1 MECGLPPRQELTSSS
16 GSATV
21 QAFLG
26 QSPGQ
31 TSAAGCIAQPIASKV
46 FLPPK
51 DVVKLVQ
58 RFGWGAFL
66 AAAGLM
72 LALMLAVGSVLILR
86 SRRPAVAGDAG
97 DQPAAV
103 AVPVSQQRSDDVVSA
118 PAVADTL
125 TNGHVDEQSIEPP
138 AAAPI
143 APALQAERPQTAS
156 AETLPAAVVPAPPA
170 AQPDVVM
177 PEAVPADVLT
187 EQVPPPAP
195 ALAEDVVSAA
205 PIADVVE
212 PSASDR
218 PRVRWSVPRVS
229 DAADPTAAEQPSASD
244 RPRVR
249 WSVPRVSDATDP
261 TAAEPPPPAGPGVEE
276 GPPRVTT
283 PAPTTGGPGWAAAG
297 RRAAARAGASGRP
310 ANAPRRPQDAP
321 ADAPRRPQESADR
334 RKRGGRRVSRAQA
347 VRHWIYIHQ
356 DVMWAVGL
364 GAVVALVAGAF
375 AGLI

>member
-1 MECGLPPRQELTSSS
+1 MECGLPPREELTSST

-21 QAFLG
+21 RAFLG
-26 QSPGQ
+26 QSAGQ
-31 TSAAGCIAQPIASKV
+31 TSASGCTARPIASKV

-86 SRRPAVAGDAG
+86 SRRPLVAGEPG
-97 DQPAAV
+97 EQPAAV
-103 AVPVSQQRSDDVVSA
+103 AIPVSQQRSDDVVPS
-118 PAVADTL
+118 PAQADTL
-125 TNGHVDEQSIEPP
+125 TNGHVDGPIEPP
-138 AAAPI
+138 APTPDVAALPAEPLQV
-143 APALQAERPQTAS
+143 APAEARPVEA
-156 AETLPAAVVPAPPA
+156 VPAPPE
-170 AQPDVVM
+170 AQPEVVM

-187 EQVPPPAP
+187 EQVPPPVP

-205 PIADVVE
+205 PIPDVVE
-212 PSASDR
+212 PPATDR
-218 PRVRWSVPRVS
+218 RQVRWSMPRVT
-229 DAADPTAAEQPSASD
+229 DAAAPI
-244 RPRVR
+244 
-249 WSVPRVSDATDP
+249 
-261 TAAEPPPPAGPGVEE
+261 AAEPPSRARPPGE
-276 GPPRVTT
+276 GSPPD
-283 PAPTTGGPGWAAAG
+283 APTGPSVGWAAAG
-297 RRAAARAGASGRP
+297 RRAAARAAVSGR
-310 ANAPRRPQDAP
+310 P

-334 RKRGGRRVSRAQA
+334 RRRSGRRVGRAQA
-347 VRHWIYIHQ
+347 VRHWIHIHQ

>member
-1 MECGLPPRQELTSSS
+1 MALPPCRPSS
-16 GSATV
+16 AK
-21 QAFLG
+21 AA
-26 QSPGQ
+26 GQ
-31 TSAAGCIAQPIASKV
+31 TSAAGCTARPIASKV

-86 SRRPAVAGDAG
+86 SRRPLVAGEPG
-97 DQPAAV
+97 EQPAVV
-103 AVPVSQQRSDDVVSA
+103 AVPVSQQRSDDVVSS

-125 TNGHVDEQSIEPP
+125 TNGHVDEQQIEAP
-138 AAAPI
+138 APTPD
-143 APALQAERPQTAS
+143 APALPADPPQAAPAEARP
-156 AETLPAAVVPAPPA
+156 AEAVPAPPE

-187 EQVPPPAP
+187 EQVPPPVP

-205 PIADVVE
+205 PIPDVVE
-212 PSASDR
+212 PPATDR
-218 PRVRWSVPRVS
+218 RRVRWSVPRVS
-229 DAADPTAAEQPSASD
+229 DAADPTAAEL
-244 RPRVR
+244 
-249 WSVPRVSDATDP
+249 
-261 TAAEPPPPAGPGVEE
+261 PPPAGAGVEE
-276 GPPRVTT
+276 GPPRATT

-310 ANAPRRPQDAP
+310 ADAPRRPQDAP

-334 RKRGGRRVSRAQA
+334 RKRSGRRVSRAQA